1 MKYFIILILILI
13 IVLMYFYYEKKLTI
27 ARKRILRTSNQFN
40 NNRNEY
46 RNALTKNPK
55 IQIEFLSPNIKK
67 AITKNNITVF
77 IAPINDSPII
87 KVLDIKMEV
96 EILDSAIINN
106 NTWFYVN
113 LPIDS
118 DYNCR
123 GWIKKNDLSFIY
135 QQNQTSPSIYKY

>member
-1 MKYFIILILILI
+1 
-13 IVLMYFYYEKKLTI
+13 
-27 ARKRILRTSNQFN
+27 
-40 NNRNEY
+40 
-46 RNALTKNPK
+46 
-55 IQIEFLSPNIKK
+55 
-67 AITKNNITVF
+67 
-77 IAPINDSPII
+77 
-87 KVLDIKMEV
+87 MEV